1 MRTAPLNGRR
11 RMLTGSNAYD
21 KRPVTTSLAGVSVAW
36 VKCTPCDA
44 SGTRGWGCRTL
55 SISGRLRRG
64 TSQPPRGI
72 VRCAGDR
79 QPGPAAMHA
88 GAIIL
93 LNCSV
98 QSCRG
103 VPDPCGGRP
112 DIGRTRAAPAE
123 ASRLGARGTC
133 TLRGDDALPR
143 AATTTPYGLAGCGEG
158 PEGVASGQPRTTAG
172 SRTGLPHH
180 LGWDQREPGQGKH
193 QPEPAPGA
201 HPPPCQPPWARL
213 SLHASSAFA
222 PSAACPRPAIRKGR
236 HR

>member
-158 PEGVASGQPRTTAG
+158 PEGRRVGPAPDDSRVQDRLTTSPRLG
-172 SRTGLPHH
+172 SARA
-180 LGWDQREPGQGKH
+180 RPGQA
-193 QPEPAPGA
+193 PARA
-201 HPPPCQPPWARL
+201 SARRP
-213 SLHASSAFA
+213 SSAMPTAMGPAQSSCVLRFRA
-222 PSAACPRPAIRKGR
+222 ERSMSATRNP
-236 HR
+236 